1 MTFAEQVQLAEDLEY
16 VISNL
21 TEGASDEKRMAI
33 VYLENLA
40 NRLQND
46 IQEFESDMETLCELM
61 D

>member
-40 NRLQND
+40 NRLQSD
-46 IQEFESDMETLCELM
+46 IKEFESDMDTLCELM